1 MEENKEMVTNEDV
14 KSLVDVESAEL
25 AQFIAD
31 VLYSKKAHD
40 ISVIEVGQKTII
52 AEQFVICT
60 GGSSTQVRALTDEV
74 EYKTGLGGVSP
85 LRVEGRGNNAWVILD
100 YGNVIVHVF
109 SREARQFYN
118 LEKLYDKE

>member
-1 MEENKEMVTNEDV
+1 MEENKEMMTNEDV

-31 VLYSKKAHD
+31 VLYSKNAHD

-118 LEKLYDKE
+118 LENLYKE